1 MDTSD
6 DGTKS
11 DPDGA
16 LEIYPQKNFF
26 SQKINQD
33 CVAYSVFDL
42 QNDFHEDR
50 FNFPV

>member
-16 LEIYPQKNFF
+16 LEIYPQKIFF
-26 SQKINQD
+26 PKKSIRI
-33 CVAYSVFDL
+33 ALLTVFL
-42 QNDFHEDR
+42 MTQNDFHEDR